1 MSFSPF
7 SWIGM
12 TAVKTVFVELP
23 TYVISVALKIEIH
36 KNTIDTSNVTNK
48 QYLTF
53 LSNKTDIFRDLLPNT
68 TYFFQGNTS
77 FQTIFFLS
85 QM

>member
-12 TAVKTVFVELP
+12 TAVKTAFVELP

-36 KNTIDTSNVTNK
+36 KNTIDTANVTNK
-48 QYLTF
+48 QHY
-53 LSNKTDIFRDLLPNT
+53 KIIFA
-68 TYFFQGNTS
+68 
-77 FQTIFFLS
+77 
-85 QM
+85 